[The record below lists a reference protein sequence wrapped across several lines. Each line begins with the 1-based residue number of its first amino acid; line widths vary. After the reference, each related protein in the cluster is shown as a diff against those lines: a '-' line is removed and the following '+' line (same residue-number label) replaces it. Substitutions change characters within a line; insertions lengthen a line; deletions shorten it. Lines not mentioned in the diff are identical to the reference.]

1 MPVFITSEE
10 KPTFVA
16 KPDMRFATT
25 FLSLKFRDYAVNGES
40 IMDKATGEIF
50 TKRPAD
56 GRTVSF
62 FQNKKYLHDIA
73 LRLRVLLS
81 NNMNFIYDKTSES
94 GYYISTDYDSMSI
107 LDEQRLDILKHDF
120 VAPNIE
126 EETTTQFKFN
136 LSTKSNGFFFR
147 CTSRDCDKALIE
159 FLTHEYNER
168 LETYSGD
175 DPEYIIEHQK
185 FLDNE
190 KWKLNNATIEFTVK
204 VTGASATKIY
214 TCTDY
219 IRINEESCLYIP
231 YQAISQD
238 FPYGFDNILITIKGV
253 HYDKIHFMVN
263 HISEFE
269 EQFETNYRKFMY
281 PDNEAYIDYYNVSYF
296 IDNSTDLM
304 LLGNEFIIALLETY
318 YIRNLMMQLTSL
330 DRPAE
335 FTVSIKR
342 PDDADF
348 ATNTIW
354 GERVRDV
361 YKGGIEIDNGTE
373 TDIKLM
379 ESVFSG
385 VDYRP
390 TIIQT
395 DPTDIENFYI
405 RDRAITNYTDEEIDG
420 LIDNLNTITNNNI
433 DNLVVMGDAND
444 LTPAA
449 NQVYDQGL
457 VIGTVDTTES
467 QDPEEG

>member
-1 MPVFITSEE
+1 MPVLVTSIE

-25 FLSLKFRDYAVNGES
+25 FLSVKFRDYAVKGES

-81 NNMNFIYDKTSES
+81 NNVNFTYDKTSES

-107 LDEQRLDILKHDF
+107 LDEQRLDILTHDF
-120 VAPNIE
+120 IAPNIE

-136 LSTKSNGFFFR
+136 LSKKTNGFFFR
-147 CTSRDCDKALIE
+147 CTTRDCDKALVE

-185 FLDNE
+185 FIELE
-190 KWKLNNATIEFTVK
+190 GWKLSNAVVEFTVK
-204 VTGASATKIY
+204 VEGTGATKVY
-214 TCTDY
+214 TLTNY

-231 YQAISQD
+231 YQAITQD
-238 FPYGFDNILITIKGV
+238 FPLGFNSILITIKAV
-253 HYDKIHFMVN
+253 HYDKIHFMIN
-263 HISEFE
+263 HLNEFGDE
-269 EQFETNYRKFMY
+269 FLNNYNKFIY

-296 IDNSTDLM
+296 IDNSTDLL

-330 DRPAE
+330 QNPGDFRM
-335 FTVSIKR
+335 SINR
-342 PDDADF
+342 PDDNDF
-348 ATNTIW
+348 GINTIW
-354 GERVRDV
+354 AERVRDV
-361 YKGGIEIDNGTE
+361 YKGGIEVDNDTE

-405 RDRAITNYTDEEIDG
+405 RDKSITSYTDEEIDG
-420 LIDNLNTITNNNI
+420 MLGNINTLSNRNI
-433 DNLVVMGDAND
+433 DNLVVMGEEGN
-444 LTPAA
+444 LAA
-449 NQVYDQGL
+449 AAAQVYDEGM
-457 VIGTVDTTES
+457 VVGTVDTTES
-467 QDPEEG
+467 SGE